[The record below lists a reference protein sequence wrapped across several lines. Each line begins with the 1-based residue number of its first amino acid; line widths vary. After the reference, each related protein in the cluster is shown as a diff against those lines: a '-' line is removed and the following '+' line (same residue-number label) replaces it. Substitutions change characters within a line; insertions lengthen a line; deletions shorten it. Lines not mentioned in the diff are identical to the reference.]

1 MTSRNVDIVDVED
14 KRLGTLV
21 AVKGY
26 KDADKAI
33 KDIKGKGGGKV
44 NENLSINVSL
54 GTTKSKSESNS
65 TTTVANASGNINID
79 LDKDL
84 TNHYS
89 KIKAGK
95 NLTVNGSGTVENV
108 GYQGT
113 VHYYDRGNDCHYW
126 KYKKH
131 RKMHIRCCWVY
142 GTTVISYYD
151 HTILLNNIQNKNGC
165 RTTSLMQ
172 HDSHC
177 VLKFGR
183 YFFICSIQQVC
194 SLLFL
199 S

>member
-1 MTSRNVDIVDVED
+1 MTSINVDIVDVED
-14 KRLGTLV
+14 KRLGALV

-95 NLTVNGSGTVENV
+95 NLTVNAGGTVENV

-113 VHYYDRGNDCHYW
+113 VHYYDRGNDYHYW

-131 RKMHIRCCWVY
+131 RRMHIRCCWGY
-142 GTTVISYYD
+142 ATTVIPYYD
-151 HTILLNNIQNKNGC
+151 RTLLLNNIQNKNGC
-165 RTTSLMQ
+165 CTTFFMQ
-172 HDSHC
+172 HDSQY
-177 VLKFGR
+177 VLECEY
-183 YFFICSIQQVC
+183 YFFTCSIQQVC